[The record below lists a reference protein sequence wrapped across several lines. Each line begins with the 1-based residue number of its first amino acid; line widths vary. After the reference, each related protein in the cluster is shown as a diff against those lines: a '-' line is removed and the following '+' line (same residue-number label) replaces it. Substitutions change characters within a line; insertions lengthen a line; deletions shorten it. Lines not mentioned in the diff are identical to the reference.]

1 MDEALSKCRSWT
13 PPQASSFTHTEC
25 GVINTDNGSHWK
37 QHMAIMQTVDVLV
50 GAHRALALCTQAA
63 GGRRGWPLSFWGC
76 LWPRGELLEH
86 CRPLAAGWPQ
96 RADARSLLSCGSCW
110 NQRGA
115 PGSCLSS
122 GQPQPSTCALTG
134 RPMQA
139 PQGLAW

>member
-25 GVINTDNGSHWK
+25 GIINTDNGSHWK

-50 GAHRALALCTQAA
+50 GAHRAVALWTQAA
-63 GGRRGWPLSFWGC
+63 GGREGGHSHSGAAC
-76 LWPRGELLEH
+76 GPRGELLEH
-86 CRPLAAGWPQ
+86 CRPLAAGWAQ

-115 PGSCLSS
+115 PGSCL
-122 GQPQPSTCALTG
+122 
-134 RPMQA
+134 MQWA
-139 PQGLAW
+139 ATAIYLYFDW